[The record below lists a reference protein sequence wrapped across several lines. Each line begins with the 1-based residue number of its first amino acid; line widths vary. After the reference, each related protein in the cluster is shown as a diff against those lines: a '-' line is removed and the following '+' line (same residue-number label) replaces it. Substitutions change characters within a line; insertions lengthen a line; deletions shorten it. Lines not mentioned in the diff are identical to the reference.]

1 MCTGNGRENFRSR
14 ICIKESEYYVDITYF
29 SLHDEPDSE
38 GHVGARLGCLGAGL
52 VSCRHG
58 LFRWW

>member
-1 MCTGNGRENFRSR
+1 MKRNVTFSDFQ
-14 ICIKESEYYVDITYF
+14 IIKKIGILFITYF

-38 GHVGARLGCLGAGL
+38 GHVGARLGSLGAGL